1 MNRELKRVSIL
12 VVLMFVALL
21 TSTSI
26 IQVVQ
31 VDALDND
38 PRNVRTL
45 YESYSAQRGP
55 ILVDGQPIAESVPV
69 DDEYKFLRTYPQG
82 DLYSSV
88 TGYLTLGGQPTGIE
102 GALNEDLSGSAGSQ
116 FFDQI
121 NRVVTGQEPVGDTVE
136 LTIDPA
142 VQQAAYDALG
152 DQQGAVVAL
161 DPATGAILALVSK
174 PGFDPN
180 LLSVHDTGQAE
191 ATYQALL
198 DDPAE
203 PLQNR
208 AIGGSLNPPGS
219 VFKLVVTSA
228 ALESGRYTPDS
239 EFPNPSTYQLPGS
252 NSLVNNS
259 EGGSCGGGSTATI
272 ATALR
277 LSCNIP
283 FAELGVELGEQAI
296 GDMARAYG
304 FGQEL
309 DVPMSVTPSS
319 YPRGLDDAQTALSA
333 FGQGDDRA
341 TPMQMAMVSAGIAN
355 GGVVMRPT
363 LIEQILAPDLSVR
376 QQLEPTEFSRAIS
389 DNTSATLTQMM
400 VNGVENGAASNARIG
415 GVSVAGKTGTAEN
428 GEDDPYTLWFTGF
441 APADNPRVAVAV
453 VVENGGGLGQT
464 GYGNLVAAPIAKAV
478 MEAVLNK

>member
-1 MNRELKRVSIL
+1 MNRELKRVSVL
-12 VVLMFVALL
+12 VILMFVALL

-26 IQVVQ
+26 IQVIQ
-31 VDALDND
+31 VDALRSD

-69 DDEYKFLRTYPQG
+69 DDEYKYLRTYPQG
-82 DLYSSV
+82 DLYSAV
-88 TGYLTLGGQPTGIE
+88 TGYLALGGQPTGIE
-102 GALNEDLSGSAGSQ
+102 GALNDDLSGSAGSQ

-121 NRVVTGQEPVGDTVE
+121 NRLVTGQQPIGDTVE

-152 DQQGAVVAL
+152 DNQGAVVAL
-161 DPATGAILALVSK
+161 DPSTGAILAMVSK

-180 LLSVHDTGQAE
+180 TLAVHDGDAVDS
-191 ATYQALL
+191 TYAALV
-198 DDPAE
+198 DDPNQ

-208 AIGGSLNPPGS
+208 AIAGNLNPPGS
-219 VFKLVVTSA
+219 VFKLVVASA
-228 ALESGRYTPDS
+228 ALESGKYTPES

-252 NSLVNNS
+252 ESLVNNS

-283 FAELGVELGEQAI
+283 FAELGVELGEQQI
-296 GDMARAYG
+296 GDMASAYG
-304 FGQEL
+304 FGRDL
-309 DVPMSVTPSS
+309 AVPMDVTQSS
-319 YPRGLDDAQTALSA
+319 YPRGIDDAQTALSA

-355 GGVVMRPT
+355 GGVVMTPN
-363 LIEQILAPDLSVR
+363 LVEQILAPDLSVR
-376 QQLEPTEFSRAIS
+376 SQLEPAEFSRPIS

-453 VVENGGGLGQT
+453 VVENGGGLGQE
-464 GYGNLVAAPIAKAV
+464 GYGNLVAAPIAKTV